1 MEILINFMALV
12 LIPWLVLQSEYS
24 SLQTQKLVCNQWQVS
39 VLCKA
44 GAQQEKTRIRN
55 VIKKARSTSILRW
68 QSEFNFSEHN
78 LDF

>member
-24 SLQTQKLVCNQWQVS
+24 SLQTQKLDHNQWQGS

-55 VIKKARSTSILRW
+55 VIKKKPAPRPFCDGNPS
-68 QSEFNFSEHN
+68 FSEHN
-78 LDF
+78 MDF

>member
-1 MEILINFMALV
+1 MEILINFMVLV

-55 VIKKARSTSILRW
+55 VIKKARSTSVLRW
-68 QSEFNFSEHN
+68 QSEF
-78 LDF
+78 L

>member
-24 SLQTQKLVCNQWQVS
+24 SLQTQKLDCNQWQVS

-55 VIKKARSTSILRW
+55 VIKKARSTSVLRW
-68 QSEFNFSEHN
+68 QSEF
-78 LDF
+78 L

>member
-24 SLQTQKLVCNQWQVS
+24 SLQTQKLDHNQWQGS

-55 VIKKARSTSILRW
+55 VIKKARSTSVLRW
-68 QSEFNFSEHN
+68 QSEF
-78 LDF
+78 L

>member
-1 MEILINFMALV
+1 MEILINFMVLV

-24 SLQTQKLVCNQWQVS
+24 SLQTQKLDCNQWQVS

-78 LDF
+78 MDF

>member
-24 SLQTQKLVCNQWQVS
+24 SLQTQKLDYNQWQVS

-44 GAQQEKTRIRN
+44 GAQQEETRIRN
-55 VIKKARSTSILRW
+55 VIKKPVPRPFCDGNPS
-68 QSEFNFSEHN
+68 FSERN
-78 LDF
+78 MDF

>member
-1 MEILINFMALV
+1 MEILINFMVLV

-24 SLQTQKLVCNQWQVS
+24 SLQTQKLDCNQWQVS

-55 VIKKARSTSILRW
+55 VIKKKARSTSVLRW
-68 QSEFNFSEHN
+68 QSEF
-78 LDF
+78 L

>member
-1 MEILINFMALV
+1 MEILINFMVLV

-24 SLQTQKLVCNQWQVS
+24 SLQTQKLDCNQWQVS

-55 VIKKARSTSILRW
+55 VKKKPVPRPFCDGNPS
-68 QSEFNFSEHN
+68 FSEHN
-78 LDF
+78 MDF

>member
-1 MEILINFMALV
+1 MEILINFMVLV
-12 LIPWLVLQSEYS
+12 LIPWLVLQSQYS
-24 SLQTQKLVCNQWQVS
+24 SLQTQKLDCNQWQVS

-68 QSEFNFSEHN
+68 QSEF
-78 LDF
+78 L